1 MPNQC
6 IHCSTVYEDGA
17 RETLQGC
24 SKCGSKFFFFMTA
37 EKMLKIQ
44 QARGFNPIINQ
55 NTANP
60 LAELTAE
67 DRKNMEDDVREIVG
81 IKEIDA
87 PVILDLETVKIT
99 GPGKYVLDVPNLFS
113 KKRPL
118 VYKLEDGKYIIDISS
133 TINKQKNDV

>member
-6 IHCSTVYEDGA
+6 IHCSAVYEDGA

-44 QARGFNPIINQ
+44 QARGL
-55 NTANP
+55 P
-60 LAELTAE
+60 LGDLTSE
-67 DRKNMEDDVREIVG
+67 DKTQIEQDVREIAG
-81 IKEIDA
+81 ITETDA
-87 PVILDLETVKIT
+87 PVILDFETVKIT
-99 GPGKYVLDVPNLFS
+99 GPGKYILDVPNLFS

-118 VYKLEDGKYIIDISS
+118 VYKLEDGKYVIDLSS
-133 TINKQKNDV
+133 TVKRPGADA

>member
-44 QARGFNPIINQ
+44 QARGI
-55 NTANP
+55 P
-60 LAELTAE
+60 LGDLTPE
-67 DRKNMEDDVREIVG
+67 DKTQIEQDVREIAG
-81 IKEIDA
+81 ISDSGA
-87 PVILDLETVKIT
+87 PVILDFETVKIT

-118 VYKLEDGKYIIDISS
+118 VYKLEDGKYVIDISS
-133 TINKQKNDV
+133 TINTQKNKV

>member
-6 IHCSTVYEDGA
+6 IHCSTIYEDGA

-44 QARGFNPIINQ
+44 QARVTPILDMTSDDKQQIEQ
-55 NTANP
+55 
-60 LAELTAE
+60 
-67 DRKNMEDDVREIVG
+67 DVRDIVG
-81 IKEIDA
+81 ISDMDA
-87 PVILDLETVKIT
+87 PVILDFETVKVT
-99 GPGKYVLDVPNLFS
+99 SAGKYVLDVPNLFS

-118 VYKLEDGKYIIDISS
+118 VYKLEDGKYVIDISS
-133 TINKQKNDV
+133 TIHKKKSEL